1 MTNSSYRVEVDE
13 PRLTVYLAR
22 GVLWLSSGE
31 PSIAGLKATGPQPEL
46 VLAYTQRM
54 KFVFRLVLVHRVLLM
69 SGLSIGLMGMVR
81 FHSEIVVS
89 TKIISLDIRNS
100 EVSTKN
106 GWLTE
111 GSSVILDNVE
121 KVSSNFDYPNQSIRV
136 FPGFLGDEGISL
148 VALRAFD
155 VGAFGL

>member
-1 MTNSSYRVEVDE
+1 VVAQRRAKHCRTEGNGSAARIGSGLHAKDEV
-13 PRLTVYLAR
+13 RL
-22 GVLWLSSGE
+22 
-31 PSIAGLKATGPQPEL
+31 PI
-46 VLAYTQRM
+46 
-54 KFVFRLVLVHRVLLM
+54 VLVHRVLLM

-81 FHSEIVVS
+81 FPSEIVVS

-121 KVSSNFDYPNQSIRV
+121 TVSSNFDYPNQSIRV

-148 VALRAFD
+148 VVLRAFD
-155 VGAFGL
+155 LGAFGL